1 MNGAAIAIVAGIAVV
16 VLLVVLAVVLVSIYN
31 KMVKKKN
38 SVEEGWKQIH
48 VQEQERLDSVSQLVD
63 TVKGYASHEKGIF
76 DKFAAARGAFNDAI
90 KDGSANKL
98 ADAHSSAD
106 KAMVDINAV
115 GEAYPELKADANFRD
130 LQEQITSVERKIAAS
145 RRYYNSSVREFNESR
160 QVFPTNIV
168 AGALGFKEDKE
179 YFEIDEKAARERP
192 DTSF

>member
-1 MNGAAIAIVAGIAVV
+1 MEGAALAVVAVV
-16 VLLVVLAVVLVSIYN
+16 VILVIVVVLAIALVSIYN
-31 KMVKKKN
+31 KMVKKRN

-48 VQEQERLDSVSQLVD
+48 VQEQERLDSVSQLVE

-160 QVFPTNIV
+160 QVFPTNLV
-168 AGALGFKEDKE
+168 AGVLGFKENKE
-179 YFEIDEKAARERP
+179 YFELDEQVARERP
-192 DTSF
+192 NISF

>member
-1 MNGAAIAIVAGIAVV
+1 MEGAALAVVAVV
-16 VLLVVLAVVLVSIYN
+16 VILVIVVVLAIALVSIYN
-31 KMVKKKN
+31 KMVKKRN

-48 VQEQERLDSVSQLVD
+48 VQEQERLDSVSQLVE

-160 QVFPTNIV
+160 QVFPTNLV
-168 AGALGFKEDKE
+168 AGVLGFKEDKE
-179 YFEIDEKAARERP
+179 YFELDEQVARERP
-192 DTSF
+192 NISF